1 MTANRGPWILD
12 EKAAYIALTLME
24 GVGPVTV
31 GALVKALGSARAI
44 FECAPG
50 ALSGADGVNRLAAA
64 RLAEQ
69 RGRIDPRPEM
79 ERAFEEGIGILTPA
93 DPEYPKQLARIYDPP
108 LALYVRGRLE
118 SGDNR
123 ALGVVGTRHA
133 SMYGRETAERLSR
146 GLAQAG
152 FSVVSGLARGIDTA
166 AHRGALKAGG
176 RTLAVIG
183 SGLDFLYPPENKE
196 LAGEIAAGHG
206 AVLSEFP
213 LARKPDKA
221 TFPMR
226 NRVISGLSMGVL
238 VVEANLTSGAFHT
251 VNQALDQGRS
261 VFAVP
266 GRIDSPGARGP
277 HQLIKSGARLVED
290 VDDILQEFEFL
301 IPPGIGNR
309 KRAEEAPPRPPL
321 LPDEARIAGALEE
334 EGEMD
339 LDQLCRLAGLGA
351 ARVGALLI
359 GLEMKRVVRMLPGRR
374 VELARNAVCETGG
387 RGRQGV

>member
-1 MTANRGPWILD
+1 MTANRGPRTLD
-12 EKAAYIALTLME
+12 EKAAYIALNLME

-31 GALVKALGSARAI
+31 NALVKALGSARAI
-44 FECAPG
+44 FECAPETLTG
-50 ALSGADGVNRLAAA
+50 TDGVNRLAAG
-64 RLAEQ
+64 RIAEQ
-69 RGRIDPRPEM
+69 RGKADARPEM
-79 ERAFEEGIGILTPA
+79 ERAFEAGIGILTPA
-93 DPEYPKQLARIYDPP
+93 DPEYPRQLARIYDPP
-108 LALYVRGRLE
+108 LALYVRG
-118 SGDNR
+118 SMAPGDDR
-123 ALGVVGTRHA
+123 AMGVVGTRHA
-133 SMYGRETAERLSR
+133 SMYGRAAAERLSM

-152 FSVVSGLARGIDTA
+152 FTVVSGLARGIDTA

-183 SGLDFLYPPENKE
+183 SGLDHLYPPENRA
-196 LAGEIAAGHG
+196 LAEEIAAGHG

-213 LARKPDKA
+213 LARMPDKT

-226 NRVISGLSMGVL
+226 NRVISGLAMGVV

-301 IPPGIGNR
+301 IPPGPANR
-309 KRAEEAPPRPPL
+309 KRADEAPPRPPL
-321 LPDEARIAGALEE
+321 LPDEARIADVLEE

-339 LDQLCRLAGLGA
+339 LDQLCRSTGLGA
-351 ARVGALLI
+351 ARVGALLMV
-359 GLEMKRVVRMLPGRR
+359 LEMKRVARLLPGRR
-374 VELARNAVCETGG
+374 VELARH
-387 RGRQGV
+387 GV

>member
-1 MTANRGPWILD
+1 MIANKGPRILD
-12 EKAAYIALTLME
+12 EKAAYIALNLME

-31 GALVKALGSARAI
+31 RVLVKVLGSARAI

-50 ALSGADGVNRLAAA
+50 ALLSAEGVNRQAAGRLAA
-64 RLAEQ
+64 Q
-69 RGRIDPRPEM
+69 RGQVDARPEM
-79 ERAFEEGIGILTPA
+79 ERAFEAGIGILTPA
-93 DPEYPKQLARIYDPP
+93 DPEYPKPLAQIHDPP
-108 LALYVRGRLE
+108 LALYVRGSLAPEDRR
-118 SGDNR
+118 SI
-123 ALGVVGTRHA
+123 GVVGTRHA
-133 SMYGRETAERLSR
+133 SVYGRETAERLSM
-146 GLAQAG
+146 GLTKAG
-152 FSVVSGLARGIDTA
+152 FVVVSGLARGIDTA

-183 SGLDFLYPPENKE
+183 SGLDCLYPPENRG
-196 LAGEIAAGHG
+196 LAEEIASGHG

-213 LARKPDKA
+213 MGRKPDKT

-226 NRVISGLSMGVL
+226 NRIISGLAMGVL
-238 VVEANLTSGAFHT
+238 VVEANVTSGAFHT

-301 IPPGIGNR
+301 IPPGRANG
-309 KRAEEAPPRPPL
+309 KRADEERPRPAL
-321 LPDEARIAGALEE
+321 MPDEERIAGALED
-334 EGEMD
+334 EGEID
-339 LDQLCRLAGLGA
+339 LDQLCRLTGLGA

-359 GLEMKRVVRMLPGRR
+359 GLEMKRVVRLLPGRR
-374 VELARNAVCETGG
+374 VELARH
-387 RGRQGV
+387 GV